1 MKGVRHLADNRRRLL
16 FVKKFFEEYT
26 DENHGATMY
35 DIQHYLK
42 RCGIEAERKSITEDI
57 YALQDYGMDIFWEEK
72 EKQRRLRERDFELS
86 ELKMIID
93 CVASSKM
100 LSEARSKE
108 LIEKLGKLTSVYERR
123 TLERRVMVSGRA
135 KTTNRMTMVNVDTIN
150 TAINCHEDIEF
161 QYYQY
166 NMKKEREY
174 KHDGKV
180 YHVNPKYLIYENNI
194 YYMLADEK
202 GELKTFRV
210 DRMDNVVNTEPKP
223 IPDQSFDI
231 FSMTDEEFA
240 NASLEDIFSSLDL
253 IETKKTL
260 QHRPYHRRVNVNK
273 EIDTTSFMKSTFGM
287 FHGKKEQVQMLF
299 TKEMMDVVIDKFGE
313 DVGVEIVDD
322 DHFRIKVDVA
332 VSPQFYGWIF
342 GLGQNVMIEF
352 PLRVAK
358 EMKDMLKERHKAYRE
373 EHSAR
378 IYYP

>member
-1 MKGVRHLADNRRRLL
+1 M
-16 FVKKFFEEYT
+16 
-26 DENHGATMY
+26 
-35 DIQHYLK
+35 
-42 RCGIEAERKSITEDI
+42 
-57 YALQDYGMDIFWEEK
+57 
-72 EKQRRLRERDFELS
+72 
-86 ELKMIID
+86 
-93 CVASSKM
+93 
-100 LSEARSKE
+100 
-108 LIEKLGKLTSVYERR
+108 
-123 TLERRVMVSGRA
+123 
-135 KTTNRMTMVNVDTIN
+135 
-150 TAINCHEDIEF
+150 
-161 QYYQY
+161 
-166 NMKKEREY
+166 
-174 KHDGKV
+174 
-180 YHVNPKYLIYENNI
+180 
-194 YYMLADEK
+194 
-202 GELKTFRV
+202 
-210 DRMDNVVNTEPKP
+210 
-223 IPDQSFDI
+223 
-231 FSMTDEEFA
+231 
-240 NASLEDIFSSLDL
+240 

-299 TKEMMDVVIDKFGE
+299 TKEMMDVVIDIFGE